1 MLFCSIERIK
11 PVIPA
16 GFTAGCALL
25 LVLLLASTSQP
36 QLMGLASI
44 LTGLLIGGL
53 YLSDGGLNRLLGNP
67 PMRMLGNASYALY
80 LLQMAGHGAA
90 VAWLPE
96 PLGRALALPLTV
108 LAALLVLRWIEEPAR
123 KAILGHRP
131 VTVQT

>member
-1 MLFCSIERIK
+1 
-11 PVIPA
+11 
-16 GFTAGCALL
+16 
-25 LVLLLASTSQP
+25 
-36 QLMGLASI
+36 
-44 LTGLLIGGL
+44 
-53 YLSDGGLNRLLGNP
+53 
-67 PMRMLGNASYALY
+67 
-80 LLQMAGHGAA
+80 